1 MTHKTTA
8 TTKDWDIN
16 DSQFPKL
23 QVPTSYVEKS
33 PIRITQ
39 KYQFIVKD
47 SRKQSYEFIR
57 MSITLVYVE

>member
-23 QVPTSYVEKS
+23 QVYTNLRRKINKHPKFHFV
-33 PIRITQ
+33 
-39 KYQFIVKD
+39 VKE
-47 SRKQSYEFIR
+47 SGKQPYELLQI
-57 MSITLVYVE
+57 SCIS